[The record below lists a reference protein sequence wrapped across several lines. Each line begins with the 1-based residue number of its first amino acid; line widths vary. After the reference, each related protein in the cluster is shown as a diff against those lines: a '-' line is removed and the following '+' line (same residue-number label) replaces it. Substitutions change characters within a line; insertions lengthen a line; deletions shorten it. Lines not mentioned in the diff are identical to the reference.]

1 MKQSTPHSTHPILII
16 GGGQMGFA
24 LAKGLESHS
33 PLLIEPYED
42 RRAHLSEHNLTAIE
56 SLHHTPDDFIP
67 RIIVLAIKPQ
77 TFADAMPVLRDY
89 ITKIHAKSHSLPLLI
104 SILAGI
110 PTEKIQA
117 ALMPHIP
124 VIRAMPNTPALIR
137 YGISACY
144 ASASVSE
151 KDRTLATQIL
161 SSLGDIVW
169 LEQETDMNIATA
181 LSGSGPAYVFYFIES
196 LIAAGIAQG
205 LSPEVSETL
214 ARATLKGSVALSEH
228 MDIALAQLRK
238 NVTSPGGTTEA
249 GLTILMD
256 ETSGLAPLI
265 AQTIA
270 RAKQRAEALAE
281 QE

>member
-1 MKQSTPHSTHPILII
+1 
-16 GGGQMGFA
+16 MGFA
-24 LAKGLESHS
+24 LAKGLENYS
-33 PLLIEPYED
+33 PLLIEPHED
-42 RRAHLSEHNLTAIE
+42 RRAHLSKHNLTAIE
-56 SLHHTPDDFIP
+56 SLSHTPHDFIP

-77 TFADAMPVLRDY
+77 SFAGAMPMLRDY
-89 ITKIHAKSHSLPLLI
+89 IARIHAKSHSLPLLI

-110 PTEKIQA
+110 TTEKIQA
-117 ALMPHIP
+117 ALVPHIP

-137 YGISACY
+137 SGISACF

-151 KDRTLATQIL
+151 KDKTLAAHIL
-161 SSLGDIVW
+161 SSVGDIVW
-169 LEQETDMNIATA
+169 LSQETDMNIATA

-196 LIAAGIAQG
+196 LIEAGIAQG

-249 GLTILMD
+249 GLSILMD
-256 ETSGLAPLI
+256 ENSGLSPLI
-265 AQTIA
+265 SRTVA
-270 RAKQRAEALAE
+270 RARKRAEALAE